1 MFGFFTP
8 HNLRGPWRLYEKCST
23 EKFNW
28 NIKSCT
34 ARGAHCDSV
43 PHQQSHSGLGGLW
56 RPPTSP
62 LIERHTVDSW
72 PGLVVGY
79 IFYCTGNYL
88 IIFWQLEAGESEMW
102 LHSTVILLLIT
113 DNTLRVVNIYIYPPA
128 NNILSHQPVQFQ
140 CSVEVSRLV
149 RLTWKHPFED
159 GRVGLD
165 CVVNTCDQL
174 WQYYHHKT
182 VFADCLGTVTCQQ
195 TSDQSRLWPQPW
207 IIVPVEWYLWWIQD
221 VRFYMDIIVKIS
233 WYLRSWNMS
242 RYSNVRSLYDLLSN
256 VATSIFK
263 EELNDLH
270 ELWYERI

>member
-72 PGLVVGY
+72 PGLVVGC

-113 DNTLRVVNIYIYPPA
+113 DNTLRVVQYLYLPTSQQHTFSPA
-128 NNILSHQPVQFQ
+128 SSVPVQRWGLPTGASDLETSIWRWPSGTGL
-140 CSVEVSRLV
+140 CS
-149 RLTWKHPFED
+149 K
-159 GRVGLD
+159 
-165 CVVNTCDQL
+165 
-174 WQYYHHKT
+174 Y
-182 VFADCLGTVTCQQ
+182 
-195 TSDQSRLWPQPW
+195 LWPVVTILPPQNCLRWLPGNCHLPADEW
-207 IIVPVEWYLWWIQD
+207 PVQIVTSAVNNCQ
-221 VRFYMDIIVKIS
+221 S
-233 WYLRSWNMS
+233 WVIFMVNS
-242 RYSNVRSLYDLLSN
+242 RCSILYGYN
-256 VATSIFK
+256 C
-263 EELNDLH
+263 EN
-270 ELWYERI
+270 